1 MKNWLLAIIV
11 FLSVNLFGQD
21 KKEIEEFIN
30 QIAPQIVPEGFEY
43 YNLLD
48 TSSIIFGFDRMIDR
62 VDEEFKTTT
71 IYSMSIEELDEQI
84 ENRYTQSLKEN
95 GYIQILIDYR
105 DFISQKNT
113 FKNDSLRVN
122 WNDYGLQHTHI
133 YSENNLPNKV
143 LAAGKKS
150 TSITSFSSYKKAEKV
165 KNSLLPNELL
175 VPMKHWWLVKPFVNR
190 KHLFKVGDEK
200 WQEYR
205 QLLKEEDRIY
215 YEISIPVFSENKQFA
230 IISFGRRT
238 YIFKQNENKWVKYYS
253 YPILSGSRHQ
263 IVKY

>member
-1 MKNWLLAIIV
+1 MKNWLFVIMV

-30 QIAPQIVPEGFEY
+30 QIAPQIVPEEFEY

-62 VDEEFKTTT
+62 VGEEFKNTTM
-71 IYSMSIEELDEQI
+71 YSMSVEELDEWL

-95 GYIQILIDYR
+95 PYTQMLKDYR

-122 WNDYGLQHTHI
+122 WNDYGLQNTHI

-143 LAAGKKS
+143 LAASKKS
-150 TSITSFSSYKKAEKV
+150 TSTTSFSSYKKAEKV
-165 KNSLLPNELL
+165 KNSLQPNELL

-190 KHLFKVGDEK
+190 KHLFKVGGEK

-215 YEISIPVFSENKQFA
+215 YEISMPVFSENKQFA
-230 IISFGRRT
+230 IISFGTRI
-238 YIFKQNENKWVKYYS
+238 YIFKRNENKWEKYYS
-253 YPILSGSRHQ
+253 LPILFGYIHK